1 MRAGVAELVD
11 APALGAGGRKAVGV
25 QVPPPASGRPGVA
38 RTFGCTLVFGEMK
51 MSSNPFTKQV
61 ALLVALA
68 AISGPAAALASSGD
82 DQYCDP
88 FSGCG
93 ISTSTATTP
102 KPKPGGS
109 GGGGQQAGGSSQG
122 SCGPSTPVSSG
133 AGGSVAGSG
142 APTGARPVGPAAE
155 KAKRL
160 AERDALTA
168 MYAAA
173 VLDAAGLSPV
183 RMTIAAR

>member
-1 MRAGVAELVD
+1 
-11 APALGAGGRKAVGV
+11 
-25 QVPPPASGRPGVA
+25 VA

-51 MSSNPFTKQV
+51 MSSKPLTKQV
-61 ALLVALA
+61 ALLVVLAAVSGPAGALA
-68 AISGPAAALASSGD
+68 ASGD

-93 ISTSTATTP
+93 VSTSTATTP
-102 KPKPGGS
+102 KPKPGG
-109 GGGGQQAGGSSQG
+109 GGGAGQQAGGSSEG
-122 SCGPSTPVSSG
+122 SNGPSTPVSSG

-160 AERDALTA
+160 AERDALTE
-168 MYAAA
+168 MYAVA